1 MASSGGQVFEMKN
14 PYDSSSG
21 ETITNLEVGL
31 MGTLEEYGD
40 VKADL
45 ADMQRLG
52 KKQEFDEG
60 VLYQSSQYRQLL
72 KWDREIS
79 I

>member
-1 MASSGGQVFEMKN
+1 MMALSGGQVFEMEN

-21 ETITNLEVGL
+21 EKITNPEVRL
-31 MGTLEEYGD
+31 IGTLQEYG
-40 VKADL
+40 ADL

-60 VLYQSSQYRQLL
+60 VP
-72 KWDREIS
+72 IF
-79 I
+79 